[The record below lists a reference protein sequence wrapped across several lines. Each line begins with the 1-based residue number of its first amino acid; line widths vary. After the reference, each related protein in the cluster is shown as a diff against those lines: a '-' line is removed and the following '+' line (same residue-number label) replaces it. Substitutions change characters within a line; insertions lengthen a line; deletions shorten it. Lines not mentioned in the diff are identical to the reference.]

1 MATPTSDMAEQSVS
15 SERSPRGRVTSTALD
30 APDPDMM
37 AVLRGKTPAERLK
50 IANEMWRF
58 AFRMTRAQVEKTR
71 PGMSAEE
78 VARETARRM
87 ANGSW

>member
-1 MATPTSDMAEQSVS
+1 MATKSSVPD
-15 SERSPRGRVTSTALD
+15 ERSRSIERNPRGRVTGTSLD
-30 APDPDMM
+30 GPDPDMI
-37 AVLRGKTPAERLK
+37 AVLRGKTPAERLQ

-71 PGMSAEE
+71 PGTSAED
-78 VARETARRM
+78 VSRETARRM